1 MDCNNCDNVV
11 RYYDVWIERITPEMV
26 KQFVN
31 SKSCLP
37 GPDGKPL
44 VPPLILFIQI
54 ELCDLSLSQWLS
66 KNSGSTEDIWDIFT
80 QIVEGL
86 SYIHGNGFIHRDIK
100 PSNIFLKWRDDG
112 RVGAKLGDL
121 GLAKFNQNMRGY
133 SSKDVRNDCEGDMT
147 QQCGTMLYMAPE
159 QHETTS
165 YTNKV
170 DMYALGIL
178 LFEMFTDFKDSLQK
192 REMIGHLHRTHRCPL
207 KASIH
212 DMAPNAAKLVEVL
225 IQKDP
230 GKRFSANQVMR
241 CDYLP
246 VSRPANLTQSAEV
259 YIQKE
264 VERRMKDSSWTSRTS
279 ERAVSHK
286 QSTGASIKKLPS
298 STREPF
304 LSNRSA
310 TSGSYPSPSDSKPSH
325 QSCPGQPNK
334 SKPTDNGPASA
345 VVRAKRSK
353 SYAAEM
359 NYRKAKKLFDMCKK
373 KKPALAG

>member
-178 LFEMFTDFKDSLQK
+178 LFEMFTDFKDKHHK
-192 REMIGHLHRTHRCPL
+192 REMISHLHRTHRCPL
-207 KASIH
+207 KALIH
-212 DMAPNAAKLVEVL
+212 DKAPNAAKLVEVL
-225 IQKDP
+225 IQKEP
-230 GKRFSANQVMR
+230 EKRFSANQVMR
-241 CDYLP
+241 CGYLP
-246 VSRPANLTQSAEV
+246 VSRPANLTRSAEV

-264 VERRMKDSSWTSRTS
+264 LERRSRMKDSMTTSMNS
-279 ERAVSHK
+279 ERAVS
-286 QSTGASIKKLPS
+286 
-298 STREPF
+298 
-304 LSNRSA
+304 SNRSA
-310 TSGSYPSPSDSKPSH
+310 TSGSYPSLPDSKPSH
-325 QSCPGQPNK
+325 QSCPGQPSK
-334 SKPTDNGPASA
+334 SRPIDNGPASA
-345 VVRAKRSK
+345 IVRANRSK
-353 SYAAEM
+353 PQDAEKS
-359 NYRKAKKLFDMCKK
+359 YRKARKLFDMCKK
-373 KKPALAG
+373 KKPASSG